1 MSHKK
6 SHTTV
11 TKNKKT
17 WTKNLVRF
25 QESHR
30 RRGSVAVEEHSLDE
44 KSRIPLQLQIVGRY
58 QFLGA
63 YVKGRKERI
72 D

>member
-1 MSHKK
+1 
-6 SHTTV
+6 
-11 TKNKKT
+11 
-17 WTKNLVRF
+17 VRF

-30 RRGSVAVEEHSLDE
+30 RRGSVAVEEHSLDK

-63 YVKGRKERI
+63 CVKGRKE
-72 D
+72 